1 VADRRSAG
9 TRHPATALLIPALLV
24 LLGACASGAA
34 ATPPIS
40 PASSQSSS
48 PASSSTTNPPV
59 TTPDEAAALV
69 IASDARFTG
78 VVKQD
83 PNLIGGCCFY
93 QATSQGADSFAVT
106 IQIGWGDCPAGCV
119 NHHHWIY
126 AVTADG
132 TVNLK
137 SEDGPPV
144 PAGTGGGILPGGPGI
159 AGQALAGPTCPV
171 VQPGASS
178 CNDRPVTGA
187 TILIR
192 DAGGTVVA
200 QVLTDAS
207 GRFQVGL
214 PPGPY
219 RVEPQPVQGL
229 MGIAPIDVTVG
240 SSFET
245 VRIGYDTGIR

>member
-1 VADRRSAG
+1 MTRS
-9 TRHPATALLIPALLV
+9 TATALLIPALLV
-24 LLGACASGAA
+24 ILGACASGAA
-34 ATPPIS
+34 APPPTSTDSS
-40 PASSQSSS
+40 PGSS
-48 PASSSTTNPPV
+48 PAPSATTTLPV
-59 TTPDEAAALV
+59 TTPDQAAALV
-69 IASDARFTG
+69 IARDARFTG

-106 IQIGWGDCPAGCV
+106 IEIGWGDCPAGCV

-132 TVNLK
+132 TVTLK

-171 VQPGASS
+171 VQPGSS
-178 CNDRPVTGA
+178 CNDRPVAGA

-200 QVLTDAS
+200 QVVTDAN

-229 MGIAPIDVTVG
+229 IGTAGTIDVTVG
-240 SSFET
+240 AAFET